1 MISRSRQEI
10 MQHKMQHKNK
20 EPRIFGVL
28 AMRLTGLEPKT
39 GYYEETLGFIALM
52 HKP

>member
-28 AMRLTGLEPKT
+28 AMRLTGLEPKIYDY
-39 GYYEETLGFIALM
+39 GGTLDFTAL
-52 HKP
+52 